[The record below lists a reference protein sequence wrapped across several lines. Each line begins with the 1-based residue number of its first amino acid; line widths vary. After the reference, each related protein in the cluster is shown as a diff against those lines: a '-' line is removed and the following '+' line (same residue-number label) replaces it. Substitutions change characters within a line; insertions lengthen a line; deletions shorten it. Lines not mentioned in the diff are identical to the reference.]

1 MQPALGKPSFN
12 ICQSP
17 VPCVRI
23 GFQSCGDGLPA
34 DQWIGAE
41 AVEVIGAVHGRK
53 DQAVS
58 NQADPCFDICEGI
71 QHRCDGWRSREE
83 HRDHGVVIGFQ
94 FGGEGPDGSVAD
106 GEVKGFG
113 EGVFSY
119 RRG

>member
-1 MQPALGKPSFN
+1 
-12 ICQSP
+12 
-17 VPCVRI
+17 
-23 GFQSCGDGLPA
+23 
-34 DQWIGAE
+34 
-41 AVEVIGAVHGRK
+41 VEVIGAVHGRK